1 MKVELGKF
9 ARTAIEAHAGGD
21 LHAGVAEALHHYVRT
36 GGFEPR
42 LVPLFVR
49 GEWPPDAQRHTEMV
63 ELSVDPHTEAALR
76 RAAGPDSP
84 GRLAAHA
91 VLVYLADLDR
101 PGAEVPPPVRRS

>member
-21 LHAGVAEALHHYVRT
+21 LEAGVVKALRHYARI
-36 GGFEPR
+36 GGSEPR
-42 LVPLFVR
+42 LAPLSAH
-49 GEWPPDAQRHTEMV
+49 GGWPSGSQRCTQTV

-76 RAAGPDSP
+76 RAVGAASP
-84 GRLAAHA
+84 GQLGAHA

-101 PGAEVPPPVRRS
+101 PGAEVPPPIPRS